1 MSEKKQHLFKYLI
14 ENSFES
20 PPSVRELCDALGVKS
35 TSSMHRM
42 LHELEE
48 EGMITIA
55 RGKRRNISLA
65 KEGNSVSVPLL
76 GTVAAG
82 LPILAH
88 ESIEGYV
95 TFDSPRKDNRNLFAL
110 RVRGDSMI
118 NAGILDGDII
128 ITRQAQT
135 AEDGEIVVALIGDE
149 ATCKRLYRTK
159 TGVELR
165 AENPDYAPILSD
177 EVIILG
183 KVIANIRYYE

>member
-1 MSEKKQHLFKYLI
+1 MSEKKQQLFKYLV

-20 PPSVRELCDALGVKS
+20 PPSVRELCEALDVKS

-42 LHELEE
+42 LHELEQ
-48 EGMITIA
+48 EGVITIA

-65 KEGNSVSVPLL
+65 KDSNAVSVPLL

-95 TFDSPRKDNRNLFAL
+95 SFDSPHKDNSNLFAL

-128 ITRQAQT
+128 IARQTQT
-135 AEDGEIVVALIGDE
+135 ARNGEIIVALLGDE
-149 ATCKRLYRTK
+149 ATCKRFYLTPD
-159 TGVELR
+159 GVELR
-165 AENPDYAPILSD
+165 AENPDYAPIVST
-177 EVIILG
+177 EVAVLG
-183 KVIANIRYYE
+183 KVIANFRYYE